1 MLKRRQIFI
10 LAITLLSI
18 SSSNSYASTDWIVN
32 AMDTA
37 NGILKEITSQYESFS
52 TKAQEFITSKTGKL
66 GDINKLAKVEQAKK
80 TAEERLKKL
89 KEHQEKLQARVAEK
103 QAWREAKKKRL
114 AESIANVSKGLQ

>member
-1 MLKRRQIFI
+1 MLKKRQIFI

-89 KEHQEKLQARVAEK
+89 NRSFFAGKEYEEFLRDYGITTSD
-103 QAWREAKKKRL
+103 L
-114 AESIANVSKGLQ
+114 